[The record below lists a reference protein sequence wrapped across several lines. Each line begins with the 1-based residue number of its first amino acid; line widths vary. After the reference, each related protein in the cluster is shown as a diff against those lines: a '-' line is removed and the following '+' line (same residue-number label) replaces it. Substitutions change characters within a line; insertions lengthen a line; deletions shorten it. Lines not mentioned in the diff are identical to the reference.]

1 MWCPSYKPPFMVDFS
16 HEKPPFSGMISIED
30 GGPRAAAGRKE
41 ATTTSLN
48 QFSVAKAEFKPWK
61 NWGMIEKHD
70 GLNQ

>member
-1 MWCPSYKPPFMVDFS
+1 MVDFS

-48 QFSVAKAEFKPWK
+48 QFSVAKAEFKP
-61 NWGMIEKHD
+61 
-70 GLNQ
+70 